1 MSAKRIT
8 KLESVQVS
16 TLPTTTQELVYAVL
30 AAADERPK
38 GDKSGVMALA
48 TQMVRGEEN
57 GASGRPAYDDSNA
70 LARITELIQQGV
82 KQGDAIK
89 RVSADHDLRAT
100 GAPVKGVTTTGRGRS
115 ASLFPGLVIGCSPT
129 QFLATASGVRG
140 TTWAASPF
148 IRPGGMCQSR
158 PGMSNSLHLAS
169 ATSLLR
175 CPVSASSRNK
185 GP

>member
-89 RVSADHDLRAT
+89 RVRLHEGPGCVGQDARGCSQLRAD
-100 GAPVKGVTTTGRGRS
+100 
-115 ASLFPGLVIGCSPT
+115 
-129 QFLATASGVRG
+129 ATAAKMISG
-140 TTWAASPF
+140 SY
-148 IRPGGMCQSR
+148 S
-158 PGMSNSLHLAS
+158 
-169 ATSLLR
+169 
-175 CPVSASSRNK
+175 
-185 GP
+185 